1 MSKIILVA
9 ETGSDLTAEAAEEN
23 GIHLVPMHVS
33 FGDKTLDD
41 GAFPSEDI
49 CDYYQRTGTLPQTSG
64 SSPEDFAKVFDAI
77 HAAHPDSHILH
88 LAYSAVTTVSYQSAV
103 LAAEG
108 RDYVTI
114 IDTKQVSI
122 GQANIVLAMARYLE
136 QNPELTIQEA
146 AAKAGE
152 LIRAARFCF
161 IPDKLEYLHAGGR
174 ISNAAYFLGGRLLR
188 LHPCVDLQDGKL
200 VATKKYRGRLE
211 NAIRTLIA
219 EYSRLHDLRR
229 DSLMLLYTV
238 GFSDRLKQTAEETAK
253 KLGYRQ
259 VSWTKAHGVITTHG
273 GPNAFAMAG
282 FSNK

>member
-9 ETGSDLTAEAAEEN
+9 ETGSDLTAETAEKN
-23 GIHLVPMHVS
+23 GIALVPMHVS

-49 CDYYQRTGTLPQTSG
+49 CDYYQRTGTLPKTSG
-64 SSPEDFAKVFDAI
+64 SSPEDFANVFDAL
-77 HAAHPDSHILH
+77 HAAHPDAHILH

-108 RDYVTI
+108 RDYITS

-122 GQANIVLAMARYLE
+122 GQANIVLAMARLLE
-136 QNPELTIQEA
+136 QDPEMTVPEA
-146 AAKAGE
+146 VKEAEG

-174 ISNAAYFLGGRLLR
+174 ISNAAYFLGGRFLR
-188 LHPCVDLQDGKL
+188 LHPCVDVQDGKL
-200 VATKKYRGRLE
+200 VATKKYRGKLE
-211 NAIRTLIA
+211 NAIRSLIA
-219 EYSRLHDLRR
+219 EYSKLHSLRR
-229 DSLMLLYTV
+229 DRLMLLYTV
-238 GFSDRLKQTAEETAK
+238 GFSDRLKQAAEETARG
-253 KLGYRQ
+253 LGFQ
-259 VSWTKAHGVITTHG
+259 HISWTKAQGVITTHG

-282 FSNK
+282 FSNL

>member
-1 MSKIILVA
+1 MSKII
-9 ETGSDLTAEAAEEN
+9 
-23 GIHLVPMHVS
+23 
-33 FGDKTLDD
+33 
-41 GAFPSEDI
+41 
-49 CDYYQRTGTLPQTSG
+49 
-64 SSPEDFAKVFDAI
+64 
-77 HAAHPDSHILH
+77 
-88 LAYSAVTTVSYQSAV
+88 

-108 RDYVTI
+108 RDYVTS

-122 GQANIVLAMARYLE
+122 GQANIVLAMARFLRE
-136 QNPELTIQEA
+136 NPELTVREA

-200 VATKKYRGRLE
+200 IATKKYRGRLE

-219 EYSRLHDLRR
+219 ECSKLHDLRR

-238 GFSDRLKQTAEETAK
+238 GFSDRLKQAAEETAK
-253 KLGYRQ
+253 GLGFRQ
-259 VSWTKAHGVITTHG
+259 ISWTKAHGVITTHG

-282 FSNK
+282 FSSK